1 MERTRRFIATLA
13 LSSALASLL
22 ATPAIAG
29 GFYVQE
35 QSSIEAGRA
44 YSGEAAA
51 ADSGA
56 TIFFNPAG
64 MTELEGINIE
74 AGGQLLFVT
83 ARQENAGSSRTYPG
97 APGTFPVTG
106 SDGGNPFA
114 QPIPIPS
121 FYASAQVSDR
131 VWVGLGVNSPFGV
144 ASGYDDDFFGRFDAV
159 QADLLTFNV
168 QPSVAVKLT
177 DNLSVGGG
185 IDIQYIDTTLVNA
198 LPNLSPTAGDG
209 RFQIDGDDISLGFNV
224 GAILKAGPLRFGAH
238 YRSQVEHL
246 LEGPLEISGLAGP
259 LAAQNG
265 TYDATTPITMPDI
278 TTLSVAIDP
287 GGKWRG
293 YASARHYDW
302 SDFDRIDFITAELP
316 TTSSP
321 QNYTDSMS
329 IAAGGE
335 YDFSERL
342 TLRAGSMWDESPVG
356 DIFRSTRVPDG
367 DRIWASAGATY
378 RLSGHM
384 AVNLAYSHVFVA
396 SEPVNR
402 VSNFYPGTPAQ
413 TTVITRSNSTGDA
426 DILAFSLSTRF

>member
-1 MERTRRFIATLA
+1 MKREKSIAAALA
-13 LSSALASLL
+13 LSSALA
-22 ATPAIAG
+22 ATPALAG

-35 QSSIEAGRA
+35 QSAIEAGRA

-64 MTELEGINIE
+64 MTELEGINFE

-83 ARQENAGSSRTYPG
+83 ARQENTGSTRTVPG
-97 APGTFPVTG
+97 AAGTFPVTG

-121 FYASAQVSDR
+121 FYASAQLSDR

-144 ASGYDDDFFGRFDAV
+144 ASGYEDDFFGRFDAV

-168 QPSVAVKLT
+168 QPSVAFKVSE
-177 DNLSVGGG
+177 NLSIGGG
-185 IDIQYIDTTLVNA
+185 VDIQYIHTTLVNA
-198 LPNLSPTAGDG
+198 LPNLAPSWPAG
-209 RFQIDGDDISLGFNV
+209 RFEIEGDDISLGFNV
-224 GAILKAGPLRFGAH
+224 GALIKAGPLRFGAH

-246 LEGPLEISGLAGP
+246 LEGPLELSGLEGP
-259 LAAQNG
+259 LAVQNG

-278 TTLSVAIDP
+278 ATLSVAIDP

-293 YASARHYDW
+293 YATARHYDW
-302 SDFDRIDFITAELP
+302 SDFDRIDFITAQLP
-316 TTSSP
+316 TTTSP
-321 QNYTDSMS
+321 QNYADTMS

-335 YDFSERL
+335 YDFSGRL
-342 TLRAGSMWDESPVG
+342 TLRAGTMWDESPVG
-356 DIFRSTRVPDG
+356 DTFRSTRVPDG
-367 DRIWASAGATY
+367 DRTWLSAGATY
-378 RLSGHM
+378 RLGGHM
-384 AVNLAYSHVFVA
+384 ALNLAYSHVFVA

-402 VSNFYPGTPAQ
+402 VSNFYTGSPAQ
-413 TTVITRSNSTGDA
+413 TTVVTRSNSTGDA

>member
-1 MERTRRFIATLA
+1 MQNKPFIAALG
-13 LSSALASLL
+13 LSSALV
-22 ATPAIAG
+22 ATPAVAG

-35 QSSIEAGRA
+35 QSGIEAGRA

-74 AGGQLLFVT
+74 GGGQLLFVT
-83 ARQENAGSSRTYPG
+83 AQQDNAGSTRTVPG
-97 APGTFPVTG
+97 LAGTVPVTG

-131 VWVGLGVNSPFGV
+131 VWVGVGVNSPFGV
-144 ASGYDDDFFGRFDAV
+144 ASGYEDDFFGRFDAV

-177 DNLSVGGG
+177 ENLSLGGG

-198 LPNLSPTAGDG
+198 LPNLSPTAPDG
-209 RFQIDGDDISLGFNV
+209 RFAIEGDDISFGFNV
-224 GAILKAGPLRFGAH
+224 GALFKAGPLRFGAH
-238 YRSQVEHL
+238 YRSQVEHT

-259 LAAQNG
+259 LAPQNG
-265 TYDATTPITMPDI
+265 TFDATTPITMPDI
-278 TTLSVAIDP
+278 ATLSVAIDP

-293 YASARHYDW
+293 YATARHYDW
-302 SDFDRIDFITAELP
+302 SDFDRIDFIAP
-316 TTSSP
+316 GFPPTSSP
-321 QNYTDSMS
+321 QNYEDTMS

-335 YDFSERL
+335 YDFSDKL
-342 TLRAGSMWDESPVG
+342 TLRAGTMWDESPVG
-356 DIFRSTRVPDG
+356 DTFRSTRVPDG
-367 DRIWASAGATY
+367 DRLWASAGATY
-378 RLSGHM
+378 RLTDHM
-384 AVNLAYSHVFVA
+384 AVNLAYSHVFVS
-396 SEPVNR
+396 SEPIARQTV
-402 VSNFYPGTPAQ
+402 FYPGTPAH
-413 TTVITRSNSTGDA
+413 TIVVTRSNSTGDA
-426 DILAFSLSTRF
+426 DVLAFSLSTRF